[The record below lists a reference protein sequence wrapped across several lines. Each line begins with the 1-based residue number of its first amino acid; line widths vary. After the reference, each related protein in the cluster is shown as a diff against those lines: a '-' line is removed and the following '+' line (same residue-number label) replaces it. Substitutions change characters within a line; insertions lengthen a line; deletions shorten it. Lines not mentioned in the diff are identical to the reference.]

1 MVLQERSKIAAGPAN
16 QRTARSV
23 LASLHLAP
31 LPFTVIPPMS
41 IYSISPL
48 TFGGVRTYPLSS
60 RKSKVSVRDFAKPP
74 ASGTSL
80 TKFLDSLPAFLAAND
95 LRQLLAAMH
104 RARRQRA
111 PILWGIGGHV
121 IKVGLGPVLIDLMRR
136 GFVSGIAMNGAALVH
151 DFEIALAGNTS
162 EDVEA
167 GLGAGQFGMAAET
180 GEYVN
185 ECSKLAARLHIG
197 YGEAAG
203 QFLTSGILE
212 VKHAASSILVAAYKN
227 RIPVTVHLAVGTDI
241 PHMHPAA
248 DGPCLGAATFLDFRL
263 FCALVKQ
270 MHPGGVYLNWG
281 SAVLLP
287 EVFLKA
293 VSVVRNLRVP
303 LQPIT
308 TANFDFIQHYRPLQN
323 VVKRPTQSEHRGRKT
338 ESRGYAITGHHE
350 LLMPLVA
357 AALAAGWPKASRAGK
372 R

>member
-1 MVLQERSKIAAGPAN
+1 M
-16 QRTARSV
+16 SV
-23 LASLHLAP
+23 
-31 LPFTVIPPMS
+31 
-41 IYSISPL
+41 YSIPPL
-48 TFGGVRTYPLSS
+48 TFGAVRTYPLSS

-74 ASGTSL
+74 AANASL
-80 TKFLDSLPAFLAAND
+80 TKFLDSLPNFLAADD
-95 LRQLLAAMH
+95 LRHLLAAIH
-104 RARRQRA
+104 RARKHRRV
-111 PILWGIGGHV
+111 ILWGIGGHV

-136 GFVSGIAMNGAALVH
+136 GFVSGIAMNGAALIH
-151 DFEIALAGNTS
+151 DFE
-162 EDVEA
+162 V
-167 GLGAGQFGMAAET
+167 GLGAGQFGMASET

-185 ECSKLAARLHIG
+185 EFSKLAARLHIG

-203 QFLTSGILE
+203 QFLTSGVLS
-212 VKHAASSILVAAYKN
+212 VKHAASSVLVAAYKQ
-227 RIPVTVHLAVGTDI
+227 RIPVTIHLAIGTDI
-241 PHMHPAA
+241 PHVHPAA

-270 MHPGGVYLNWG
+270 MSPGGVYLNWG

-293 VSVVRNLRVP
+293 VSVVRNLGVP

-323 VVKRPTQSEHRGRKT
+323 VVKRPTVPERGGRKSG
-338 ESRGYAITGHHE
+338 SRGFAITGHHE

-357 AALAAGWPKASRAGK
+357 AALAAGWPKTLRQGK